1 MTGPIVV
8 IGIGNP
14 LRGDD
19 GVGPAVV
26 EALRGRVPSGTT
38 LATADCDPG
47 RLMDLWAGAD
57 TVVVVEA
64 LRTRPS
70 RPGTLHVLTPAQ
82 VVGDA
87 REPTSTHGFRLG
99 TSLALAGTL
108 GRLPPNLVVHAME
121 VADTEPGHGLGEQVR
136 AALPELT
143 ERVAAAVRR
152 AAEQQRRP

>member
-26 EALRGRVPSGTT
+26 EALRGRVPAGTT

-108 GRLPPNLVVHAME
+108 GRLPP
-121 VADTEPGHGLGEQVR
+121 TWWSTPWRSPTRSPGTGSASR
-136 AALPELT
+136 C
-143 ERVAAAVRR
+143 ER
-152 AAEQQRRP
+152 PCPS